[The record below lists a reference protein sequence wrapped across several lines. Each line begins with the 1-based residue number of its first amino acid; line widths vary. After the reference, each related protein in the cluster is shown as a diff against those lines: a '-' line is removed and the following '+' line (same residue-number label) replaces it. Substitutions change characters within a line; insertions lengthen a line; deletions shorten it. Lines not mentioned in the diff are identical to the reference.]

1 MPRADRIK
9 LVLLMGLFAAPGLA
23 AWLVHDHWRPTAS
36 ASYGELLEPFQP
48 HWAGAVDVSGPA
60 VGKEEGLATLRGRW
74 VLLTVAGARCDAACE
89 RHIYLTRQVRTA
101 QGREQ
106 SRVER
111 VLLQPVG
118 ADVID
123 DQGLR
128 HFTVSAEALAV
139 LPVGGPVRTFVMD
152 PLGRVMLR
160 FPAEPDGKGMIR
172 DLGRLLKASG
182 IG

>member
-1 MPRADRIK
+1 MPRADRVK
-9 LVLLMGLFAAPGLA
+9 LLLLMGLFATPGLA
-23 AWLVHDHWRPTAS
+23 AWLVHDHWRPTVTS
-36 ASYGELLEPFQP
+36 SYGELLEPFQP
-48 HWAGAVDVSGPA
+48 GFAGGA
-60 VGKEEGLATLRGRW
+60 GKAAMDGLRGRW
-74 VLLTVAGARCDAACE
+74 VLLTVAGAECDAAC
-89 RHIYLTRQVRTA
+89 RRQVYLTRQVRIA

-118 ADVID
+118 AAAID
-123 DQGLR
+123 DPGLR
-128 HFTVSAEALAV
+128 HFTVPAEALAV
-139 LPVGGPVRTFVMD
+139 LPGAFPARTFVMD

>member
-1 MPRADRIK
+1 MPRADRFK
-9 LVLLMGLFAAPGLA
+9 LLLLMGLFAAPGFA
-23 AWLVHDHWRPTAS
+23 AWLAHDHWRPTAT

-48 HWAGAVDVSGPA
+48 GFAGGAGEMD
-60 VGKEEGLATLRGRW
+60 LAGLRGRW
-74 VLLTVAGARCDAACE
+74 VLLTVAGAQCDAAC
-89 RHIYLTRQVRTA
+89 RRQVYLTRQVRTA

-111 VLLQPVG
+111 ALLQPVG
-118 ADVID
+118 AAAID
-123 DQGLR
+123 DPGLR
-128 HFTVSAEALAV
+128 HFTVPAEALAA
-139 LPVGGPVRTFVMD
+139 LPGASPVRTYVVD

>member
-1 MPRADRIK
+1 MLRADRLK
-9 LVLLMGLFAAPGLA
+9 LLLLMGLFAAPGLA
-23 AWLVHDHWRPTAS
+23 AWLVHDNWRPTATS
-36 ASYGELLEPFQP
+36 SYGELLEPFQP
-48 HWAGAVDVSGPA
+48 RLADASGREAGTGS
-60 VGKEEGLATLRGRW
+60 GLAALRGRW
-74 VLLTVAGARCDAACE
+74 ILMTVAGMRCDAACA
-89 RHIYLTRQVRTA
+89 RQIYLTRQVRTA

-118 ADVID
+118 AVAID
-123 DQGLR
+123 EPGLR
-128 HFTVSAEALAV
+128 HFTVPAEALAA
-139 LPVGGPVRTFVMD
+139 LPGAASVRTFVVD

-160 FPAEPDGKGMIR
+160 FPSSPEGKGMIR